1 MEVYYLAI
9 KYILEYYQT
18 QWLTSRWEKQYKMQ
32 NIHIILFKNMEHGK
46 KNTCKNICWVW
57 MKA

>member
-46 KNTCKNICWVW
+46 KTLVKTF
-57 MKA
+57 AEFE